1 MSLKLKKVE
10 SFKARVNVQVLTG
23 DADRTQDAS
32 FVAEFK
38 HLNREQFDA
47 LMAKSPTD
55 AEFLD
60 EVLIGVAEVSN
71 EDGSAMAFAE
81 ARDAIKSDLGYS
93 GATVR
98 TFIETLGGAA
108 AKNSNR
114 SRAR

>member
-23 DADRTQDAS
+23 DADRAQDAS

-38 HLNREQFDA
+38 HLDRAQFDA
-47 LMAKSPTD
+47 LMARAPTD
-55 AEFLD
+55 SEFLD
-60 EVLIGVAEVSN
+60 EVLIGVAEVTS
-71 EDGSAMAFAE
+71 EDGSPMTFDA

-114 SRAR
+114 SRAH